1 MDKLQLPATVC
12 FRVTRYCNARC
23 GFCMA
28 PPDGAHPSAS
38 VLKQR
43 IDWLVARGVRVVHFC
58 GGEPTIHPGLVEL
71 LMHTHARNCGSRLTT
86 NGIVS
91 PESLLPALR
100 MAGTKVKVSLHGDR
114 AHHDAIVGRTG
125 FDSTTQHLRQL
136 LAAGIATGVQTTV
149 VAGGEWVLDWVAD
162 FCVAERVRQLC
173 ILPFIP
179 RGNGYRTQVE
189 FGLTP
194 ARRAQLREAVRRK
207 RHALQGR
214 VDVRWLDF
222 SSQAVPVVEAD
233 GRVVLERASESMDT
247 VLGEIPGEEV
257 MKRKRVPMVADPR

>member
-1 MDKLQLPATVC
+1 MDNFQLPATVC

-23 GFCMA
+23 GFCLA

-43 IDWLVARGVRVVHFC
+43 IDWLVGRGVKVVHFC
-58 GGEPTIHPGLVEL
+58 GGEPTIHPALGEL
-71 LMHTHARNCGSRLTT
+71 LMHTLARNCGSRLTT

-91 PESLLPALR
+91 PEPLLPALR
-100 MAGTKVKVSLHGDR
+100 AARTKVKVSLHGDR

-125 FDSTTQHLRQL
+125 FDLTTRHLRQL
-136 LAAGIATGVQTTV
+136 VAAGIATGVQTTV

-162 FCVAERVRQLC
+162 FCLAEHVRQLC

-189 FGLTP
+189 YGLTP
-194 ARRAQLREAVRRK
+194 ARRGQLREAVRRK

-233 GRVVLERASESMDT
+233 GRVVLERASEPMDT
-247 VLGEIPGEEV
+247 VLGEIAGSEV
-257 MKRKRVPMVADPR
+257 MKRKRVPVVAGAR

>member
-1 MDKLQLPATVC
+1 MDNFQLPATVC

-23 GFCMA
+23 GFCLA

-43 IDWLVARGVRVVHFC
+43 IDWLVGRGVKVVHFC
-58 GGEPTIHPGLVEL
+58 GGEPTIHPALGEL
-71 LMHTHARNCGSRLTT
+71 LMHTLARNCGSRLTT

-91 PESLLPALR
+91 PEPLLPALR
-100 MAGTKVKVSLHGDR
+100 AARTKVKVSLHGDR

-125 FDSTTQHLRQL
+125 FDLTTRHLRQL
-136 LAAGIATGVQTTV
+136 VAAGIATGVQTTV

-162 FCVAERVRQLC
+162 FCLAEHVRQLC

-189 FGLTP
+189 YGLTP
-194 ARRAQLREAVRRK
+194 ARRGQLREAVRRK
-207 RHALQGR
+207 RHTLQGR

-233 GRVVLERASESMDT
+233 GRVVLERASEPMDT
-247 VLGEIPGEEV
+247 VLGEIAGPEV
-257 MKRKRVPMVADPR
+257 MKRKRVPVAAGAR

>member
-1 MDKLQLPATVC
+1 MDNFQLPATVC

-23 GFCMA
+23 GFCLA
-28 PPDGAHPSAS
+28 PPDGAHPSAL

-43 IDWLVARGVRVVHFC
+43 IDWLVGRGVKVVHFC
-58 GGEPTIHPGLVEL
+58 GGEPTIHPALGEL
-71 LMHTHARNCGSRLTT
+71 LMHTLARNCGSRLTT

-91 PESLLPALR
+91 PEPLLPALR
-100 MAGTKVKVSLHGDR
+100 AARTKVKVSLHGDR
-114 AHHDAIVGRTG
+114 AHHDAIIGRTG
-125 FDSTTQHLRQL
+125 FDLTTRHLRQL
-136 LAAGIATGVQTTV
+136 VAAGIATGVQTTV

-162 FCVAERVRQLC
+162 FCLAEHVRQLC

-189 FGLTP
+189 YGLTP
-194 ARRAQLREAVRRK
+194 ARRGQLREAVRRK

-233 GRVVLERASESMDT
+233 GRVVLERASEPMDT
-247 VLGEIPGEEV
+247 VLGEIAGPEV
-257 MKRKRVPMVADPR
+257 MKRKRVPVVAGAR